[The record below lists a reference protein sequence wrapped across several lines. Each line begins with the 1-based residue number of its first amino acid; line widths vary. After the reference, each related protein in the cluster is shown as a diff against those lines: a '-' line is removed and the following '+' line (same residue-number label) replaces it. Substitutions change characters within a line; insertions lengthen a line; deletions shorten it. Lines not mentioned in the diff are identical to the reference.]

1 MPDTPQVSARSQFL
15 GEPKVVIN
23 IGVSV
28 FEESLQ
34 NQGVEVV
41 VVRWSPA
48 PELPEDV
55 AHLLEV
61 LL

>member
-1 MPDTPQVSARSQFL
+1 MTDNAQVLAGTEIM
-15 GEPKVVIN
+15 GEQKVVIN
-23 IGVSV
+23 MGVQV
-28 FEESLQ
+28 FEESLR

-55 AHLLEV
+55 ADLLDA

>member
-1 MPDTPQVSARSQFL
+1 MTDNPQFPAGAQIL
-15 GEPKVVIN
+15 GEQKVVIN
-23 IGVSV
+23 IGVQV
-28 FEESLQ
+28 FEESLR

-55 AHLLEV
+55 ANLLDE

>member
-1 MPDTPQVSARSQFL
+1 MTDTPDISQGSRIL
-15 GEPKVVIN
+15 GEHKVVIN
-23 IGVSV
+23 IGVRM
-28 FEESLQ
+28 FEDSMRD
-34 NQGVEVV
+34 QGVEVV

-55 AHLLEV
+55 ANLLDG